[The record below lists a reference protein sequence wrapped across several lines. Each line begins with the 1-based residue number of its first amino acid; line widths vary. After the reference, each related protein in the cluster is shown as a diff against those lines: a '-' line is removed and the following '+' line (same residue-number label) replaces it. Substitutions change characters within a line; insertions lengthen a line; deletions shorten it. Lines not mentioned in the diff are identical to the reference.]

1 MMGFPRSRL
10 SSVLQQ
16 QHILSPRPFS
26 AEVTPQFIPTANIN
40 RRRFRSNT
48 RNQAPLQPTSKR
60 TRAPAQ
66 SVFQKSIHVFE
77 FDPHNS
83 ARFTK
88 TSDNVVVTG
97 VLSPIAV
104 SATEAEVREEIRD
117 FIQHARSDSHLF
129 VDVKS
134 YDFEFIQVSG
144 KNAQVPSSSSSF
156 TWSGSA
162 VKSLAGQGAVY
173 IIRLLKRFRKAP
185 TPFNISSDSDS
196 DFDLPLVR
204 LRSHPMATTSSSE
217 QPQCSSSSLSQ
228 RPMTQPPE
236 SEQPQPPESEQ
247 PQPPESEQPQP
258 PRVSITYN

>member
-26 AEVTPQFIPTANIN
+26 AEVTPQFIPTANIS

-66 SVFQKSIHVFE
+66 NVFQKSIHVFE

-88 TSDNVVVTG
+88 TSDNIVVTG

-144 KNAQVPSSSSSF
+144 KNPDAPVSALQTMYSICDGDFHETVEVMLSGPTF
-156 TWSGSA
+156 THIQEAFWQHKLRREYRTLTMDPNDLIGSA
-162 VKSLAGQGAVY
+162 VPYYK
-173 IIRLLKRFRKAP
+173 
-185 TPFNISSDSDS
+185 
-196 DFDLPLVR
+196 
-204 LRSHPMATTSSSE
+204 
-217 QPQCSSSSLSQ
+217 
-228 RPMTQPPE
+228 
-236 SEQPQPPESEQ
+236 
-247 PQPPESEQPQP
+247 
-258 PRVSITYN
+258 